1 MLSIGWVMFWKAVVI
16 AVWVAIC
23 EAWSAFKAKRA
34 SNGIPLR
41 LDRKTG
47 AYTPDD
53 WPQKVD
59 RYVKFAGN
67 VAMYSL
73 LALGAALSL
82 YLYLTP

>member
-16 AVWVAIC
+16 AVWAATC

-34 SNGIPLR
+34 ANGIPLR
-41 LDRKTG
+41 LNKQTG
-47 AYTPDD
+47 VYTPDD
-53 WPQKVD
+53 WPQAVE
-59 RYVKFAGN
+59 RYVKLAGD